1 MGKERRLGSSKYS
14 RVEKLQIR
22 WKVCT
27 SSKLVLLILRNIWL
41 ESFSSSCS
49 ISLVHK
55 DMAR

>member
-1 MGKERRLGSSKYS
+1 MGRQGRLGRTQYS
-14 RVEKLQIR
+14 RVEELKVR

-27 SSKLVLLILRNIWL
+27 FRKLVLLVLWNIWL
-41 ESFSSSCS
+41 ESFNSSCT